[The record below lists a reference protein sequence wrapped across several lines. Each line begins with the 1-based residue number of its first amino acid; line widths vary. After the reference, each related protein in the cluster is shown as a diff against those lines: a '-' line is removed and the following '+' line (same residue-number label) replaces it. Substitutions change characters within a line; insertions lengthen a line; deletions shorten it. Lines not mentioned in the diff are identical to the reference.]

1 MIEIKKPN
9 IKVPAGHELIYNE
22 WGKKWVMRPIKG
34 YSEKYLRPVNRFIP
48 PKNVKETVDE
58 VVEGISTKNNT
69 ALNNAKS
76 NKNDEFYTLLSVI
89 EEEVGSY
96 KEYFKGKIVYCPCD
110 KVYNDY
116 RSNFA
121 EYFIRNFHT
130 LGLKKL
136 ICTQFNPTGKG
147 TLTEYDFDTCGVGW
161 EYDGHMNPCE
171 SFDESDINTYFLKG
185 NGSFDSDECKAIMQK
200 CDVIVTNPPFSLFR
214 PFMEQ
219 VMDMGKKF
227 LVIGNMNAIT
237 YKEIVPHILSDNL
250 WMGHSG
256 NNGMYFIVPESHTY
270 VETYKFKKEID
281 GQKVCRMGNVCWFTN
296 IPSDKENPPIE
307 TGVKYDPNRHLNY
320 TNMDGIE
327 CPTLADIPMDYD
339 GVMGVP
345 ITYLFKHCPS
355 QFKIVGYTNSPQI
368 GNEKLYK
375 RLLIQKR

>member
-1 MIEIKKPN
+1 MIKKPN

-48 PKNVKETVDE
+48 PKNVKETTDE

-89 EEEVGSY
+89 EEEVSSY

-161 EYDGHMNPCE
+161 EYDGHINPCD

-200 CDVIVTNPPFSLFR
+200 CDVIVTNPPFSLFKE
-214 PFMEQ
+214 F
-219 VMDMGKKF
+219 VNHF
-227 LVIGNMNAIT
+227 IG
-237 YKEIVPHILSDNL
+237 L
-250 WMGHSG
+250 
-256 NNGMYFIVPESHTY
+256 
-270 VETYKFKKEID
+270 
-281 GQKVCRMGNVCWFTN
+281 GNVVFDASSLSASYEFRVSTSQVKCSFEN
-296 IPSDKENPPIE
+296 INLVNSKKSVFYS
-307 TGVKYDPNRHLNY
+307 TSSGVKLSLINCTVKDNAL
-320 TNMDGIE
+320 TTG
-327 CPTLADIPMDYD
+327 
-339 GVMGVP
+339 
-345 ITYLFKHCPS
+345 YLMRASSFL
-355 QFKIVGYTNSPQI
+355 I
-368 GNEKLYK
+368 EKLSINYK
-375 RLLIQKR
+375 HMIFE